1 MRIAPASGLRTM
13 ARELIEE
20 SSYGPEALKVLY
32 QAFDEAWETMATNAK
47 YANDPD
53 LAEIARIKLANTI
66 LSFPVEEIKDA
77 EQIKESSLQIMAL
90 ANGASRR

>member
-13 ARELIEE
+13 ARDLIEE
-20 SSYGPEALKVLY
+20 SSYGPETLKVLY
-32 QAFDEAWETMATNAK
+32 QAFDEAWETMAEK

-53 LAEIARIKLANTI
+53 LAEIARIKLANSI
-66 LSFPVEEIKDA
+66 MSFPVEEITTAK
-77 EQIKESSLQIMAL
+77 QIRDSSLQIMAL